1 MWSVQE
7 WGRRSNEA
15 ASCNARAAATILC
28 QLRVER
34 DEVELYVAELAAR
47 RASQRTSA

>member
-7 WGRRSNEA
+7 WSRRSNEA
-15 ASCNARAAATILC
+15 AVCNARTAATILS

-34 DEVELYVAELAAR
+34 DEVELYVAELVAR
-47 RASQRTSA
+47 RSGGRTSA

>member
-7 WGRRSNEA
+7 WSRRSNEA
-15 ASCNARAAATILC
+15 AVSNARAAAAIMC

-34 DEVELYVAELAAR
+34 NEVELYVADLAAR
-47 RASQRTSA
+47 RSGERSSA

>member
-1 MWSVQE
+1 MWSMQE

-15 ASCNARAAATILC
+15 AVCNARAAATILC

-34 DEVELYVAELAAR
+34 DEIEFYVAEVAAR
-47 RASQRTSA
+47 RAGGRTTA

>member
-15 ASCNARAAATILC
+15 AVCNARAAATILS

-34 DEVELYVAELAAR
+34 DETELYLAERAAS
-47 RASQRTSA
+47 RAGERTTA

>member
-15 ASCNARAAATILC
+15 AVCNARAAATILSR
-28 QLRVER
+28 LRVER
-34 DEVELYVAELAAR
+34 DEIELYIAERADR
-47 RASQRTSA
+47 RNGERTTA